1 MTRKL
6 FAVLSLLLLLALV
19 AGACAAPAAA
29 PADTGAGDAGA
40 AAETTSEATT
50 EGAAA
55 GGEPLKVLNFING
68 TLGDKS
74 FFDSAKRGVDRAVTE
89 LGVEAETIEASYDA
103 TQWEPA
109 LVDAL
114 ANGDYDVVVLGTS
127 NMVEYVQNI
136 APQYSDVRFIFYD
149 DTVNYETCEGGCAN
163 VYSMLYK
170 QNEGSYLA
178 GVYAAAM
185 TTQELDGMNPDAII
199 GSVGGQE
206 IPVILDFMVGY
217 EQGAKDTN
225 PDIQVIRQFADS
237 WNDPAKGKELAK
249 AQYSQG
255 ADIVFQIAGG
265 TGQGVFE
272 AAAEDGKYAIG
283 VDSDQALAVADA
295 DPAQAERILTS
306 MMKNI
311 DNSIVRALQMHMD
324 GTLPYGQVE
333 NLGIAEGGV
342 GLARNDFYEKNTP
355 DSVKQLVD
363 EAEARITSGDI
374 VVETAFQ

>member
-1 MTRKL
+1 MTRRL
-6 FAVLSLLLLLALV
+6 LAALSLLLLLAML
-19 AGACAAPAAA
+19 AGACAAPTAA
-29 PADTGAGDAGA
+29 PAGPATGAATDAG
-40 AAETTSEATT
+40 T
-50 EGAAA
+50 EAAA
-55 GGEPLKVLNFING
+55 GDQTAAPTAGEPLNVLLFING

-74 FFDSAKRGVDRAVTE
+74 FFDSAKRGIDRAVTE
-89 LGVEAETIEASYDA
+89 LGIKADTIEATYDA

-114 ANGDYDVVVLGTS
+114 ANGSYDVVVLGTS
-127 NMVEYVQNI
+127 NMVEYVQRI
-136 APQYSDVRFIFYD
+136 APQYPDTRFVFFD
-149 DTVNYETCEGGCAN
+149 DTVNYETCENKCAN

-178 GVYAAAM
+178 GVYAGAM

-272 AAAEDGKYAIG
+272 AATEDGKYAIG
-283 VDSDQALAVADA
+283 VDSDQAMAVAEA
-295 DPAQAERILTS
+295 DPAQAQRILTS
-306 MMKNI
+306 MLKNV
-311 DNSIVRALQMHMD
+311 DNSIVRALQLHID

-342 GLARNDFYEKNTP
+342 GLARNEYYEKNTP

-363 EAEARITSGDI
+363 EAEAKVTSGEI
-374 VVETAFQ
+374 VVDTAFK

>member
-1 MTRKL
+1 MKSKL
-6 FAVLSLLLLLALV
+6 FVLLSALLVFAVLL
-19 AGACAAPAAA
+19 GACAAPAAPAA
-29 PADTGAGDAGA
+29 PAAEAPAADAETAGEA
-40 AAETTSEATT
+40 AAPA
-50 EGAAA
+50 
-55 GGEPLKVLNFING
+55 GEPLNVLLFING
-68 TLGDKS
+68 SLGDKS
-74 FFDSAKRGVDRAVTE
+74 FFDSAKRGVDRAVEE
-89 LGVEAETIEASYDA
+89 LGIQAETIETTYDA

-114 ANGDYDVVVLGTS
+114 ANGNYDVIVLGTS
-127 NMVEYVQNI
+127 NMVEYVQRI
-136 APQYSDVRFIFYD
+136 APQYPDVRFIFFD
-149 DTVNYETCEGGCAN
+149 DTVNYETCENNCAN

-185 TTQELDGMNPDAII
+185 TTQELDGMNPEAVI
-199 GSVGGQE
+199 GSVGGQD

-237 WNDPAKGKELAK
+237 WNDPAKGKELTK

-283 VDSDQALAVADA
+283 VDSDQAEAVKDA

-306 MMKNI
+306 MLKNI
-311 DNSIVRALQMHMD
+311 DNSIVRALQLHIA
-324 GTLPYGQVE
+324 GELPYGQVE

-342 GLARNDFYEKNTP
+342 GLARNEFYEAATP

-363 EAEARITSGDI
+363 EAEAKITSGEI

>member
-1 MTRKL
+1 MQRRL
-6 FAVLSLLLLLALV
+6 LPALSVLLIFTLLL
-19 AGACAAPAAA
+19 GACAAPAAA
-29 PADTGAGDAGA
+29 PAAPAAGEA
-40 AAETTSEATT
+40 AAT
-50 EGAAA
+50 EAAA
-55 GGEPLKVLNFING
+55 DTAAAPAGEPLKVLNFVNG
-68 TLGDKS
+68 SLGDKS
-74 FFDSAKRGVDRAVTE
+74 FFDSANRGIERAVAE
-89 LGVEAETIEASYDA
+89 LGIEADTIETSYDA

-114 ANGDYDVVVLGTS
+114 ENGDYDVVVLGTS
-127 NMVEYVQNI
+127 NMVEYVQRL
-136 APQYSDVRFIFYD
+136 APQYPDVRFVFYD
-149 DTVNYETCEGGCAN
+149 DQVNYETCEGGCAN

-185 TTQELDGMNPDAII
+185 TTQELDGMNPEAVI

-217 EQGAKDTN
+217 EQGARDTN
-225 PDIQVIRQFADS
+225 PDIQVLRQFADS
-237 WNDPAKGKELAK
+237 WNDPAKGKELTK

-306 MMKNI
+306 MLKNI
-311 DNSIVRALQMHMD
+311 DNSIVRALQLHIA
-324 GTLPYGQVE
+324 GELTYGQAE

-342 GLARNDFYEKNTP
+342 GLARNEFYDKNTP

-363 EAEARITSGDI
+363 EAEAKVTSGEI